1 MQQVFF
7 FLTCNPY
14 IFCFTEDCF
23 DETIEAMVHL
33 GINTENQKQIFKVKA
48 LLMKDGKL

>member
-1 MQQVFF
+1 MQQLFF
-7 FLTCNPY
+7 FTCNTY
-14 IFCFTEDCF
+14 IFFFTEDCF